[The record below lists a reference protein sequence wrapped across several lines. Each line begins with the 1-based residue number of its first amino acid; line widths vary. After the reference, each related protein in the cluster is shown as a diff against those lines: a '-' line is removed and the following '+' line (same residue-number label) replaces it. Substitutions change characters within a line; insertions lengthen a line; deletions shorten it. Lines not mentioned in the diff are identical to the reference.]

1 MMPMASYSLKVS
13 NRKLPIRSFVDV
25 AIIGWPSLLGQ
36 PQEKGFTVD
45 IKKSYL
51 AMIKAFPGGWDA
63 IAGALGMSRDAIENR
78 VYERKGQGVL
88 VDTAMQ
94 IQTFSGT
101 THFAEAVAAVSGGT
115 FVKLPNVEFENG
127 DIMRKFN
134 ELHAELGRFSSDF
147 NQATSDDVID
157 RREEAVLRADADR
170 IHKALSELFAL
181 TMRVYGKPAPREEA

>member
-1 MMPMASYSLKVS
+1 
-13 NRKLPIRSFVDV
+13 
-25 AIIGWPSLLGQ
+25 
-36 PQEKGFTVD
+36 
-45 IKKSYL
+45 
-51 AMIKAFPGGWDA
+51 MIKAFPGGWDA

-88 VDTAMQ
+88 VETAMQ

-101 THFAEAVAAVSGGT
+101 TYFAEAVAAVSGGT

-181 TMRVYGKPAPREEA
+181 TMRVYGKPAPREDA